1 MKRIFFF
8 IVSSLV
14 LGSCMKQDSACKP
27 LTPKSEEAQMLKF
40 AEAQNL
46 TVQKDPSGIYYQII
60 EPGSG
65 QSADLTS
72 KIFISYKGQFLDGT
86 AFDEQTDPTKTGW
99 LLGPSS
105 QSPGLIEGWQIGI
118 PLIKKGGRIKMI
130 IPSSLAYGCTGNRGI
145 PANEILYFDVTLAD
159 IQ

>member
-86 AFDEQTDPTKTGW
+86 ALDEQTDNLNRVRYRPA
-99 LLGPSS
+99 
-105 QSPGLIEGWQIGI
+105 QSKSRFNRRLANRHSPDQ
-118 PLIKKGGRIKMI
+118 KRRTYKMI
-130 IPSSLAYGCTGNRGI
+130 IPSSLAYGCTGKPRNT
-145 PANEILYFDVTLAD
+145 ANEILYFDVTLTD